1 MIPAKLI
8 RSFILLFSALII
20 QLFIPIINIEGFT
33 VVPDD
38 LIIFLTYIGFYYG
51 RFKAILFGFLFGFFQ
66 DFSTQLELL
75 GIMSLI
81 KSIMGF
87 ILGSLALYHSIWSIR
102 FRLFIIFIIYILHF
116 TFFYFIS
123 MNGLM
128 ISKIFFIKIILCQA
142 ILCFCILLF
151 FDKTIMH
158 DGILK

>member
-1 MIPAKLI
+1 MIYIKLI
-8 RSFILLFSALII
+8 RLFILLFFALVM

-33 VVPDD
+33 IVPDI

-51 RFKAILFGFLFGFFQ
+51 RFQAILFGFLFGFFQ
-66 DFSTQLELL
+66 DFFTQLELL
-75 GIMSLI
+75 GIMSLT

-87 ILGSLALYHSIWSIR
+87 LLGSLTLYHSIWSIR

-123 MNGLM
+123 MNGLI
-128 ISKIFFIKIILCQA
+128 ISEIFFIKIILCQA

-158 DGILK
+158 NGILK